1 MYFIHQGS
9 MYIQSIQGIRI
20 RCKRLE
26 GSVIVKFAGQ
36 LRQWYKYL
44 VLMINNPGEYFYSV
58 KRANHVIE
66 FAENFCRISK
76 GANAG
81 KVVRLELWEKALL
94 AAVFGFIDI
103 NGNRMCREALLIVG
117 KKNGKSLIASI
128 VGFFSQ
134 NRNILPDYLSS
145 APNIYTIGISFCIQ

>member
-1 MYFIHQGS
+1 MQKRYTN
-9 MYIQSIQGIRI
+9 GI
-20 RCKRLE
+20 
-26 GSVIVKFAGQ
+26 
-36 LRQWYKYL
+36 KYL

-66 FAENFCRISK
+66 LAENFCRISK

-117 KKNGKSLIASI
+117 KKNGKSHYCFHCRLIFADR
-128 VGFFSQ
+128 GRRTGT
-134 NRNILPDYLSS
+134 RNICSGDQKGSGKDHMDRS
-145 APNIYTIGISFCIQ
+145 KKNG